1 MEKIL
6 EQIMGELK
14 DLKTGQERLEN
25 NLKIGQERLENKIDG
40 FRSSIVKDLTP
51 YIENVEKHIEVSKN
65 EIHERFDRLD
75 RQVRMIDADLDG
87 LNIQV
92 QKNKRDIE
100 KFKRN

>member
-6 EQIMGELK
+6 QQILGELK
-14 DLKTGQERLEN
+14 ELKTGQERLEN
-25 NLKIGQERLENKIDG
+25 KIDSLRG
-40 FRSSIVKDLTP
+40 SIVKDLTP
-51 YIENVEKHIEVSKN
+51 YIENVEKHVENSKD

-100 KFKRN
+100 KFKQN

>member
-6 EQIMGELK
+6 EQILGELR
-14 DLKTGQERLEN
+14 DI
-25 NLKIGQERLENKIDG
+25 KIGQGRLENKMDS

-51 YIENVEKHIEVSKN
+51 YIENVEKHIEGSKN

-75 RQVRMIDADLDG
+75 RQVRLIDADLDG
-87 LNIQV
+87 LNTQV

-100 KFKRN
+100 KLIQN

>member
-6 EQIMGELK
+6 EQILGGLI

-25 NLKIGQERLENKIDG
+25 KIDSL
-40 FRSSIVKDLTP
+40 RSSIVKDLTP
-51 YIENVEKHIEVSKN
+51 YVENVEKHIEDSKN

-100 KFKRN
+100 KFKQN

>member
-1 MEKIL
+1 VEKIL
-6 EQIMGELK
+6 EQILGGLK

-25 NLKIGQERLENKIDG
+25 KIDSL
-40 FRSSIVKDLTP
+40 RSSIIKELTP
-51 YIENVEKHIEVSKN
+51 SVENVEKHIEDSKN

-100 KFKRN
+100 KFKQN

>member
-6 EQIMGELK
+6 EQILGGLE
-14 DLKTGQERLEN
+14 DLKTGQA
-25 NLKIGQERLENKIDG
+25 RLENKID
-40 FRSSIVKDLTP
+40 SLKISIVKDLTP
-51 YIENVEKHIEVSKN
+51 YVENVEKHIEDSKN
-65 EIHERFDRLD
+65 EIHERFDRID

-100 KFKRN
+100 KFKQN